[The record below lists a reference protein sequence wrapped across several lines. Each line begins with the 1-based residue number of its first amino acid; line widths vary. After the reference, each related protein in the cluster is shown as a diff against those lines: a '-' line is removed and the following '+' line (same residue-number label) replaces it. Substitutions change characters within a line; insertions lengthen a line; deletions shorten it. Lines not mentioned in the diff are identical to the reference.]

1 MSNTDENII
10 TSGQIKG
17 ISDNIYSQWKD
28 GSSYSQ
34 SYKTQTEI
42 INNYN
47 EQKSDITKYNNFRKS
62 MDPDFTSINP
72 AILEINPRD
81 IQKNKTAEDI
91 KNEDIQQLIL
101 QENTLFSI
109 GIITCATLL
118 IAGILISKSNE
129 AV

>member
-1 MSNTDENII
+1 MSNTDKNII
-10 TSGQIKG
+10 TSGQIQG
-17 ISDNIYSQWKD
+17 ISDNIYSQWKN
-28 GSSYSQ
+28 GSAYSQ
-34 SYKTQTEI
+34 QDQTDI
-42 INNYN
+42 IKNYN
-47 EQKSDITKYNNFRKS
+47 QQKSDIDKYKKFRQN
-62 MDPDFTSINP
+62 MDSDFTNKTP